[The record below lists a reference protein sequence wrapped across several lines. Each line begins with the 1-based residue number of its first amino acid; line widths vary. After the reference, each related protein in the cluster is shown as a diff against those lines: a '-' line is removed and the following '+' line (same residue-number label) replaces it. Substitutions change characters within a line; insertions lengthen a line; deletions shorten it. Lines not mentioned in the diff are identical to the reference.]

1 MTAALVSEADPLRV
15 FFEAVGACLDE
26 AVHNFKAKD
35 IAAATRSLANA
46 VELCE
51 SHPTYATYRSA
62 NLGSSLQKVVHGIIT
77 NAIARGRS
85 GPEMLELLTRIEAV
99 SQFPFH

>member
-1 MTAALVSEADPLRV
+1 MTASLLNPLNV
-15 FFEAVGACLDE
+15 FSDAVGACLEE

-51 SHPTYATYRSA
+51 RHPVHATYRSA
-62 NLGSSLQKVVHGIIT
+62 DLGSSLQKVVHGIIS

-85 GPEMLELLTRIEAV
+85 SPEMLELLTRIETV
-99 SQFPFH
+99 SRFPVH